1 MVSTNSTKCNANKE
15 YTNTSVLVYFYLPS
29 NIDIDRKGKEK
40 IMLITTA
47 FTGKILKQ
55 YIKDHRMEHYDIL
68 GLEGGEIEDN
78 EMYALHPYTTP

>member
-1 MVSTNSTKCNANKE
+1 
-15 YTNTSVLVYFYLPS
+15 
-29 NIDIDRKGKEK
+29 
-40 IMLITTA
+40 MLITTA

-78 EMYALHPYTTP
+78 EMYALHPYTTPRLITISKIRHIDNVDIMRKEYPSVWRDEIESGRQI